1 MMYTSDHEDLI
12 CAKYT
17 QQAWLAQAQQRQL
30 LQQLGGPSLSQ
41 QTAQALG
48 AVLVAFGR
56 WLQRHAR
63 PQCQPASV
71 ANDLM
76 PIQR

>member
-1 MMYTSDHEDLI
+1 MYTSDQEDLI

-17 QQAWLAQAQQRQL
+17 QQAWVAQAQQRQL
-30 LQQLGGPSLSQ
+30 LQQIGGPSLTQ

-48 AVLVAFGR
+48 AALVAFGR
-56 WLQRHAR
+56 WLQCHAR
-63 PQCQPASV
+63 RQQPISI

-76 PIQR
+76 PTQR